1 MRFKAV
7 SQLLWPDKDREEWFS
22 LGENHERRRDFGL
35 HLLRNRSIV
44 SLTVLFSFLLAGGA
58 RSSKGQSNEE
68 EYRVKA
74 AFLFHFAQLVDWP
87 TDAFPGTDNSLFL
100 CTIGEDSFQGALEG
114 TVAGKAIGNRI
125 IRIRHLV
132 QPQDMHSCQIV
143 FLGKTQS
150 KRIPALVADLHNAPV
165 LTVGETPGFLDAG
178 GMICF
183 LLEENK
189 VRFDI
194 NLDAADSAKLKIG
207 SRLLLLAQN
216 VVKESQGK

>member
-1 MRFKAV
+1 M
-7 SQLLWPDKDREEWFS
+7 SGSS
-22 LGENHERRRDFGL
+22 LGRADSSGLIPRKPGLEQPPSARTMRR
-35 HLLRNRSIV
+35 IV
-44 SLTVLFSFLLAGGA
+44 SLTVLLLLLLAGGA

-87 TDAFPGTDNSLFL
+87 PETLPATDNSLFL
-100 CTIGEDSFQGALEG
+100 CTIGEDSFQGTLEAM
-114 TVAGKAIGNRI
+114 VAGKAIGNRI
-125 IRIRHLV
+125 VRVRHLE

-143 FLGKTQS
+143 FLGKSQNR
-150 KRIPALVADLHNAPV
+150 RIPALVADLHNAPV
-165 LTVGETPGFLDAG
+165 LTVGETTGFLQAG

-183 LLEENK
+183 LLQENK
-189 VRFDI
+189 VRFEI
-194 NLDAADSAKLKIG
+194 NLDAAESANLKIG